1 MVPCSPVLLGDQWP
15 FVLGPVWSCR
25 SSLLGRLGRV
35 ILVGPRPRGCVITST
50 GCGVMRPVFPGTPG
64 TVAPG
69 FRRPDRPWSAYRN
82 SCSTSP
88 AGRRPR
94 RCGAGSTSST
104 PWPWTWTPP
113 GFHHS
118 VSTDFRDR
126 PGEND
131 RADRLLSLAL
141 DRIRDAG
148 VIEER
153 GRQRTDSTRVL
164 AAARELTRLE
174 PVLGAVHAALEEA
187 SRNTPDVLDDPVDAD
202 RATRYGRPVRLPS
215 HPVTRLEQAGADAHQ
230 LLRGLPSHRRG
241 PRAEALRQ
249 IMVQNFLVD
258 ACGVLRPRTE
268 PDTAMSNRRV
278 RR

>member
-1 MVPCSPVLLGDQWP
+1 MAV
-15 FVLGPVWSCR
+15 
-25 SSLLGRLGRV
+25 
-35 ILVGPRPRGCVITST
+35 RPRSGVVVPELTARTARASNPRGTTATWVRDHLDGLWSDEACVSWYPRD
-50 GCGVMRPVFPGTPG
+50 GR
-64 TVAPG
+64 PG
-69 FRRPDRPWSAYRN
+69 FSSARPAVVCVPQLLLNLSDRQA
-82 SCSTSP
+82 
-88 AGRRPR
+88 AEAV
-94 RCGAGSTSST
+94 RCRIDFEYALAMDLDA
-104 PWPWTWTPP
+104 P

-164 AAARELTRLE
+164 AAARELTHLE

-187 SRNTPDVLDDPVDAD
+187 SRNTPDVLDDPVDVD
-202 RATRYGRPVRLPS
+202 RATRYGRPIRLPS
-215 HPVTRLEQAGADAHQ
+215 QPSQPVTRLKQAGADAHR